1 PYKRLFKEG
10 LASVMVAHLN
20 VPALES
26 RTGYPSSISKSIV
39 TDLLQNKLKFKEL
52 IFTDALNMKRA
63 SNFKRPGE
71 IDLEAF
77 LAGNDILLFPENVTV
92 AIEKIKEVLENETL
106 SEKRLE
112 HSVKKILQYK
122 YKAGLNKY
130 QPINLE
136 NLAKD
141 LNGSENEALHYKLMQ
156 NALTV
161 LKNKNEILPIKDIE
175 NQKIAYFKLGD
186 DYETDFVETL
196 RKYTDIT
203 VVEED
208 SLGLTGVLEK
218 LKGYSTVI
226 VGYHKSNSHAW
237 RKHDFSTKEL
247 TWLYEIART
256 NNVILTVFA
265 RPYSLMAVQ
274 TFENIEGVV
283 VSYQNNKVAQQLTA
297 QLIFGS
303 NQAKGKLP
311 VSIGGDFVVGYGLE
325 TKTIDR
331 LGFDIPENV
340 GM

>member
-1 PYKRLFKEG
+1 
-10 LASVMVAHLN
+10 
-20 VPALES
+20 
-26 RTGYPSSISKSIV
+26 
-39 TDLLQNKLKFKEL
+39 
-52 IFTDALNMKRA
+52 
-63 SNFKRPGE
+63 
-71 IDLEAF
+71 
-77 LAGNDILLFPENVTV
+77 
-92 AIEKIKEVLENETL
+92 
-106 SEKRLE
+106 
-112 HSVKKILQYK
+112 QYK

-340 GM
+340 GMKSEGLAKIDSIALDAIAKQIAPGMQILVARHGKVVYQKAFGYHTYENQMSVENTDLYDVASLTKIMATLPLVIQDFENEKIDLK